1 MLFFKSMTIGKKITL
16 TIIALQILIIT
27 AMGFISFF
35 LAFQAM
41 HNQQEETIPQMSVY
55 CAEIVE
61 NKLKTYLLS
70 LEGVAA
76 RNVVRSM
83 NWEQQNPAL
92 KFEMKR
98 IGILNLGIADLA
110 GNTRFTDGTTAVVAD
125 REYFKGAVAGK
136 SVFSDILISR
146 TTHQPAMV
154 IAIPIKNMQDAVS
167 GVLLATFDGTWLS
180 NITDG
185 IKYGEMGYAYIIN
198 KHGTLMAHKNRDFVL
213 NQRNFIEEAKTNPQY
228 TRLSLMFQKMIKKE
242 TGYDEYPFM
251 GSTRFFGYAPIKGTD
266 WSIAVGAHKSYAFRD
281 ILSMRLYFIISAII
295 ALSICILVSFLLTKV
310 IVSPIRKTTAMLKDI
325 SEGEGDLTKR
335 LEIKTTDE
343 IGEMAH
349 YFNIFIQKLQAM
361 IKNIAKSSNV
371 VASSATQLFAVTTEI
386 DANAQAMN
394 TLTDTAT
401 SGTERTANK
410 VENISVAAEEMSTT
424 SQTVAAAIEEMS
436 VSLNEVSRNCQNEL
450 LIAEKANSNAK
461 SSKEIMTRLS
471 GAAKSIGKVV
481 AVINDIAD
489 QTNLLALNA
498 TIEAASAGEAGKGF
512 AVVANEVK
520 ELARQTTQA
529 TQDIIKQVAEIKE
542 NTDYAV
548 KSIDE
553 VTLVMEDVNRISHT
567 IVSSVEEQSAT
578 INEISRSVSGV
589 NTNIKDVAQN
599 VAASARELTDVTFTI
614 KKVRTEVTS
623 ASNSITQ
630 IKSSSGELTTF
641 SNSLQSLLSQ
651 FKV

>member
-1 MLFFKSMTIGKKITL
+1 
-16 TIIALQILIIT
+16 
-27 AMGFISFF
+27 
-35 LAFQAM
+35 
-41 HNQQEETIPQMSVY
+41 
-55 CAEIVE
+55 
-61 NKLKTYLLS
+61 
-70 LEGVAA
+70 
-76 RNVVRSM
+76 
-83 NWEQQNPAL
+83 
-92 KFEMKR
+92 
-98 IGILNLGIADLA
+98 
-110 GNTRFTDGTTAVVAD
+110 
-125 REYFKGAVAGK
+125 
-136 SVFSDILISR
+136 
-146 TTHQPAMV
+146 
-154 IAIPIKNMQDAVS
+154 
-167 GVLLATFDGTWLS
+167 
-180 NITDG
+180 
-185 IKYGEMGYAYIIN
+185 
-198 KHGTLMAHKNRDFVL
+198 
-213 NQRNFIEEAKTNPQY
+213 
-228 TRLSLMFQKMIKKE
+228 
-242 TGYDEYPFM
+242 M

-281 ILSMRLYFIISAII
+281 ILSIRFYFVISAII

>member
-1 MLFFKSMTIGKKITL
+1 
-16 TIIALQILIIT
+16 
-27 AMGFISFF
+27 
-35 LAFQAM
+35 
-41 HNQQEETIPQMSVY
+41 MSVY

-83 NWEQQNPAL
+83 DWEQQNPAL
-92 KFEMKR
+92 EFEMKR

-110 GNTRFTDGTTAVVAD
+110 GNTRFTDGTTVGVAD

-335 LEIKTTDE
+335 LEIKTSDE

>member
-1 MLFFKSMTIGKKITL
+1 
-16 TIIALQILIIT
+16 
-27 AMGFISFF
+27 
-35 LAFQAM
+35 M